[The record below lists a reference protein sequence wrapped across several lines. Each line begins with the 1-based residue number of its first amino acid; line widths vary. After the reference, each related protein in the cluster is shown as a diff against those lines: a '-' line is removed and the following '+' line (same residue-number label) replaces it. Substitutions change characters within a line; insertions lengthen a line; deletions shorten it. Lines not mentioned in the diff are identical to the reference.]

1 MIDAQVRGIQDLR
14 AASVILFKMI
24 NLSFV
29 FFWKLEDVSE
39 VSSPPAVDR
48 LCVITDDHQVLMRLC
63 QFFENP
69 CLDVV
74 GVLIFIHQN
83 ILQLF
88 FERQSFA
95 VFQQEFQPV
104 FQ

>member
-1 MIDAQVRGIQDLR
+1 MIDAQVRGIQDLG

-29 FFWKLEDVSE
+29 FFRKLEDVPE

-69 CLDVV
+69 CLNVV
-74 GVLIFIHQN
+74 GVLVFIHQD

-88 FERQSFA
+88 LERQPFA
-95 VFQQEFQPV
+95 VFQKEFQPV